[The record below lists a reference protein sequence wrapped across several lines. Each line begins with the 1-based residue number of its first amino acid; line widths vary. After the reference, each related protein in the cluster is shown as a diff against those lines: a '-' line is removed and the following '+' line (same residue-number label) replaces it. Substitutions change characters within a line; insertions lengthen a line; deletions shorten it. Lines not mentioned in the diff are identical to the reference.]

1 MPQMYKVFMSD
12 RPVSFIQTT
21 GNSIIVEDHQ
31 LLIRFDHVG
40 DIESIQSLI
49 DKDHDIQ
56 SVKMLCTDVETSWKL
71 FQSQFKVVEAAGG
84 IVLNAKDEVLMI
96 HRLGQWDLP
105 KGKVDMGETIEQAAT
120 REVSEECGIEEP
132 TIVSFFLTSYHTYF
146 FKERWVLKPSHWYVM
161 RVNKEEVLVPQT
173 EENIDIVK
181 WVPQSEIADYLPQ
194 AYASIR
200 DVLTAFLDKN

>member
-40 DIESIQSLI
+40 DIDSIQSLI

-181 WVPQSEIADYLPQ
+181 WVPQSEIADSLPQ

>member
-1 MPQMYKVFMSD
+1 MSD

-40 DIESIQSLI
+40 DIDSIQSLI

-132 TIVSFFLTSYHTYF
+132 TIVSFFFNLLPHIF
-146 FKERWVLKPSHWYVM
+146 FQRKMGTEAFS
-161 RVNKEEVLVPQT
+161 LVCNAR
-173 EENIDIVK
+173 E
-181 WVPQSEIADYLPQ
+181 
-194 AYASIR
+194 
-200 DVLTAFLDKN
+200 